1 MPSEFLDTRLM
12 QERIYQT
19 FHQSI
24 EIKMQVGEALVPL
37 MINASEGLVGS
48 LLSEC
53 KILVAG
59 TGVSAAVGQ
68 IFVSSLL
75 NRLKQERP
83 SLPAIN
89 LAADS
94 VTLTA
99 IGNDFS
105 YNDVFAKQ
113 IRALGNP
120 GDVLVMFST
129 DGAASNL
136 VQALAAAHDRQ
147 LNVIALTGGDGGDL
161 ATMLDANDLELRVPS
176 SSAAHVHE
184 AHLLMAFCLCDLI
197 DVQLFG
203 AHDPL

>member
-1 MPSEFLDTRLM
+1 MH
-12 QERIYQT
+12 ERIFQT

-37 MINASEGLVGS
+37 IARASEALVNS
-48 LLSEC
+48 LLHER
-53 KILVAG
+53 KILVIG
-59 TGVSAAVGQ
+59 NGISAAVGQ

-83 SLPAIN
+83 GLPALN

-94 VTLTA
+94 TTLTA
-99 IGNDFS
+99 ISNDVS
-105 YNDVFAKQ
+105 YNDIFAKQ

-120 GDVLVMFST
+120 GDILVVFST
-129 DGAASNL
+129 DGATSNL

-147 LNVIALTGGDGGDL
+147 LSVVAITGADGGDL
-161 ATMLDANDLELRVPS
+161 ATLLNAADLELRVPS
-176 SSAAHVHE
+176 TSVAHVHE
-184 AHLLMAFCLCDLI
+184 VHLLIAFCLCDLI

-203 AHDPL
+203 ALDPL

>member
-1 MPSEFLDTRLM
+1 M
-12 QERIYQT
+12 QERIFQT

-37 MINASEGLVGS
+37 MVNASEALVHC
-48 LLSEC
+48 LLSEG

-59 TGVSAAVGQ
+59 TGISAALGQ
-68 IFVSSLL
+68 VFVSSLL

-83 SLPAIN
+83 GLPAVN

-94 VTLTA
+94 ATLTA
-99 IGNDFS
+99 IGSDFS
-105 YNDVFAKQ
+105 YNDIFAKQ

-129 DGAASNL
+129 DGASSSL
-136 VQALAAAHDRQ
+136 VQALAAAHDRE
-147 LNVIALTGGDGGDL
+147 LNVVALTGGDGGDL
-161 ATMLDANDLELRVPS
+161 ATLLDANDLELRVPS
-176 SSAAHVHE
+176 HSAAHVHE

-203 AHDPL
+203 AQDPL

>member
-1 MPSEFLDTRLM
+1 MH
-12 QERIYQT
+12 ERIFQT

-37 MINASEGLVGS
+37 IARASESLVNS
-48 LLSEC
+48 LLSER

-59 TGVSAAVGQ
+59 TGISASIGQ

-83 SLPAIN
+83 SLPAFN

-94 VTLTA
+94 ATLTA
-99 IGNDFS
+99 IGSDFS
-105 YNDVFAKQ
+105 YNDIFAKQ

-147 LNVIALTGGDGGDL
+147 LSVIAITGADGGDL
-161 ATMLDANDLELRVPS
+161 ATLLDADDLELRVS
-176 SSAAHVHE
+176 SSSVAHVHE
-184 AHLLMAFCLCDLI
+184 VHLLIAFCLCDLI

-203 AHDPL
+203 AQDPL

>member
-1 MPSEFLDTRLM
+1 M
-12 QERIYQT
+12 QERIFQT

-24 EIKMQVGEALVPL
+24 EIKMQVGEVLVPL
-37 MINASEGLVGS
+37 MVRASECLVNS
-48 LLSEC
+48 LLNEC
-53 KILVAG
+53 KVLVAG
-59 TGVSAAVGQ
+59 TGVSAAMGQ

-94 VTLTA
+94 VSLTA
-99 IGNDFS
+99 IGHDFS
-105 YNDVFAKQ
+105 YNDMFAKQ

-129 DGAASNL
+129 DGAASSL
-136 VQALAAAHDRQ
+136 VQALAAAHDRE
-147 LNVIALTGGDGGDL
+147 LSVIALTGGDGGDL
-161 ATMLDANDLELRVPS
+161 ATLLDANDLELRVPS
-176 SSAAHVHE
+176 NSAAHVHE

-203 AHDPL
+203 AHDSL